1 MIEEEIYLDKNK
13 DLVFFENVGLRYDK
27 DNEIL
32 KDVDLSVKSG
42 DFYFILGES
51 GAGKSTLLNLIN
63 MKIKPTRGFINILGK
78 DVNVVGSSELVD
90 IRRKIGMVFQDYKL
104 IDYISIFDNIAL
116 PLRINRVDEDEI
128 VKKVYEILEWIELD
142 QYASVMP
149 PVLSGG
155 QKQRVAIARAVIT
168 NPCLLLADEPTGS
181 VDSVMSNKIMEMFM
195 DLNKS
200 GMAIMIAT
208 HNIDLVAESN
218 KKIIL
223 IQNNKV
229 NVCNI

>member
-78 DVNVVGSSELVD
+78 DVNAVGSSELVD

>member
-1 MIEEEIYLDKNK
+1 
-13 DLVFFENVGLRYDK
+13 
-27 DNEIL
+27 
-32 KDVDLSVKSG
+32 
-42 DFYFILGES
+42 
-51 GAGKSTLLNLIN
+51 
-63 MKIKPTRGFINILGK
+63 
-78 DVNVVGSSELVD
+78 
-90 IRRKIGMVFQDYKL
+90 
-104 IDYISIFDNIAL
+104 
-116 PLRINRVDEDEI
+116 
-128 VKKVYEILEWIELD
+128 
-142 QYASVMP
+142 
-149 PVLSGG
+149 VLSGG

>member
-63 MKIKPTRGFINILGK
+63 MKIKPTRVFINILGK

>member
-1 MIEEEIYLDKNK
+1 
-13 DLVFFENVGLRYDK
+13 
-27 DNEIL
+27 
-32 KDVDLSVKSG
+32 
-42 DFYFILGES
+42 
-51 GAGKSTLLNLIN
+51 
-63 MKIKPTRGFINILGK
+63 
-78 DVNVVGSSELVD
+78 
-90 IRRKIGMVFQDYKL
+90 
-104 IDYISIFDNIAL
+104 
-116 PLRINRVDEDEI
+116 
-128 VKKVYEILEWIELD
+128 
-142 QYASVMP
+142 MP

>member
-27 DNEIL
+27 ENEIL

-78 DVNVVGSSELVD
+78 DVNVVKSSELVE

-116 PLRINRVDEDEI
+116 PLRINRMDEDEI
-128 VKKVYEILEWIELD
+128 IKKVYEILEWIELD
-142 QYASVMP
+142 HYASVMP

>member
-1 MIEEEIYLDKNK
+1 
-13 DLVFFENVGLRYDK
+13 
-27 DNEIL
+27 
-32 KDVDLSVKSG
+32 
-42 DFYFILGES
+42 
-51 GAGKSTLLNLIN
+51 